1 MKLYLCT
8 NMLVVRVGEKSC
20 EEEHGELLKSNL
32 MSVMGFQVF
41 VALGIQQ
48 TQIQRPS
55 DTASALEGDPILDW
69 HEFEIDTL
77 DDGPDLPVGEDG
89 GEVDILEF
97 FLDFFNRVAL
107 HYTH

>member
-1 MKLYLCT
+1 M
-8 NMLVVRVGEKSC
+8 NRVPSDHEKIDRRQTKEKGENVD
-20 EEEHGELLKSNL
+20 L
-32 MSVMGFQVF
+32 
-41 VALGIQQ
+41 LGIQQ

-89 GEVDILEF
+89 GEVD
-97 FLDFFNRVAL
+97 LDIETEL
-107 HYTH
+107 IQPGDI